1 MGAALA
7 PDGDHVGLAL
17 APDGDQV
24 GLALAPDGD
33 ADLGGRGETR
43 FAGAGAGEAG
53 CCSSLALSASS
64 CGLASLLDRLD
75 ALRCAEP
82 TLRSHMGSSQL
93 GSSVSVA
100 REE

>member
-75 ALRCAEP
+75 ALP